1 MELWVV
7 CFLVHLNRRRV
18 ESKPEHCRARLTWG
32 LSTLRRVPQQLPVSY
47 RPVATAWRA
56 GHGSARAL
64 AQGVIYP
71 AEG

>member
-7 CFLVHLNRRRV
+7 CFLVHLNRCRV
-18 ESKPEHCRARLTWG
+18 ESKPEHCRARLTWV
-32 LSTLRRVPQQLPVSY
+32 LPTLRNVPRPPPVSH
-47 RPVATAWRA
+47 RLVATAWRA

-71 AEG
+71 AER